1 MLLVTLAFSLFGAP
15 LAAQAQ
21 PRGHIPRLG
30 VLEPSPQQRPAPC
43 LPAFQQGLRD
53 LGYLEGQNI
62 LVDYRYAEG
71 QPDQLPALAEEQVQ
85 PSPDVLWLH
94 GNAAAWAAKRATTT
108 IPIVTSV
115 SNELVEQGL
124 SAISSHVGGPGCC
137 QKVKTR
143 ITGTWMAFRFA
154 DPPGCN
160 KASS

>member
-1 MLLVTLAFSLFGAP
+1 MRPSLIMLLVTLAFSLFRAP
-15 LAAQAQ
+15 LATQAQ
-21 PRGHIPRLG
+21 PRGRIPRLG

-71 QPDQLPALAEEQVQ
+71 QPDQLPALAEELVQ
-85 PSPDVLWLH
+85 RSLDVLWLH
-94 GNAAAWAAKRATTT
+94 GNAAAWAAKRATAT

-124 SAISSHVGGPGCC
+124 SAISSHVVGPGCC

-143 ITGTWMAFRFA
+143 ITST
-154 DPPGCN
+154 
-160 KASS
+160 